1 MATVGLIM
9 NTQRLQKILIANR
22 GEIACRVMRSAKQ
35 MGLTTVAVYS
45 DADKHAQHVKMADE
59 AYHIGAAPSKDSY
72 LVADKILQV
81 AKDCGADCIHPGYG
95 FLSENSQFAKACEAN
110 NIIFVGPPASSIE
123 AMGSKTRAKEIMAA
137 ANVPLVPGYYGD
149 KQDPAFLQSEA
160 EKIGYPVLIKAA
172 FGGGGKGMRIVH
184 SAKQFI
190 SALEGAQREAIAGF
204 GNDLVLLERYVNQ
217 PRHVEVQ
224 VFADNHGNCVY
235 LGDRDCSLQRRHQK
249 VIEEAPAPGLSDALR
264 AEMGEAAVRC
274 ALAINYRGAGT
285 VEFLLCGDE
294 FFFMEMNTRLQVEH
308 PVTEMVTGVD
318 LVCWQINIAGG
329 RPLPLTQSDIQLQG
343 HSFEARIYAE
353 DPANEFIPCSGSIE
367 ALYTPLNSEF
377 VRIDTGIAPGDEI
390 SPFYDP
396 MIAKLIVHDDNRDQA
411 LSRLQQAL
419 EQFHLAG
426 FSTNIS
432 FLHNLAIHPAFKH
445 SAPSTHFIAE
455 QGDSLVAINALQ
467 LQSNHLIAAFAYLE
481 SLNNSQRAHT
491 KSPWQQLSGFMLNA
505 PQTVKIPFVDLT
517 LTAIKTAT
525 GYSITHNTQ
534 IFSIEGTLNNGL
546 CSVFINGE
554 KHLAHVCAFDNSI
567 TVMNKALQTKL
578 ELVDKHYISSHE
590 SEALPLAAPL
600 NGTVVKH
607 LIDIGSTIIKGDA
620 VIIIEAMKMEYTL
633 NAPHDGILKS
643 YCFGEGELVTHGA
656 LLAIVEDT
664 TAEEAVDEKTQG
676 KA

>member
-9 NTQRLQKILIANR
+9 KTQRLQKILIANR
-22 GEIACRVMRSAKQ
+22 GEIACRVIRTAKQ

-95 FLSENSQFAKACEAN
+95 FLSENSEFAKACEAN
-110 NIIFVGPPASSIE
+110 NIAFIGPPASSIE

-172 FGGGGKGMRIVH
+172 FGGGGKGMRVVQK
-184 SAKQFI
+184 AKDFM
-190 SALEGAQREAIAGF
+190 SALQGAQREAIAGF

-224 VFADNHGNCVY
+224 VFADNYGNCVY

-249 VIEEAPAPGLSDALR
+249 VIEEAPAPGLSDELR
-264 AEMGEAAVRC
+264 KEMGEAAVRC

-318 LVCWQINIAGG
+318 LVNWQINIAGG
-329 RPLPLTQSDIQLQG
+329 QTLPLTQSDIQLQG

-353 DPANEFIPCSGSIE
+353 DPANDFIPCSGTIE
-367 ALYTPLNSEF
+367 ALHTPLNSEF
-377 VRIDTGIAPGDEI
+377 VRIDTGIAQGDEI

-396 MIAKLIVHDDNRDQA
+396 MIAKLIVHDDNREQA
-411 LSRLQQAL
+411 LSRLQHSL

-426 FSTNIS
+426 FSTNIG
-432 FLHNLAIHPAFKH
+432 FLHNLASHPTFKQG
-445 SAPSTHFIAE
+445 APSTHFIAE
-455 QGDSLVAINALQ
+455 QGDSLVAVNESLLQ
-467 LQSNHLIAAFAYLE
+467 ASQLIGAFAYLE
-481 SLNNSQRAHT
+481 SLTNTQNAQSSA
-491 KSPWQQLSGFMLNA
+491 SPWQQLTGFTLNS
-505 PQTVKIPFVDLT
+505 PQAIKVPFADLQ
-517 LTAIKTAT
+517 LSAIKTTA
-525 GYSITHNTQ
+525 GYSITHNEHVFKLQ
-534 IFSIEGTLNNGL
+534 GTLNNNL
-546 CSVFINGE
+546 CTVFINGE
-554 KHLAHVCAFDNSI
+554 KHSAHVTTVGNSTAGNI
-567 TVMNKALQTKL
+567 VTVMNKALQTKL
-578 ELVDKHYISSHE
+578 EPVDKHYISSHE

-607 LIDIGSTIIKGDA
+607 LIDIGSTITKGDA
-620 VIIIEAMKMEYTL
+620 VVIIEAMKMEYTL

-664 TAEEAVDEKTQG
+664 TEEGA
-676 KA
+676 

>member
-1 MATVGLIM
+1 M
-9 NTQRLQKILIANR
+9 NVNKLQKILIANR
-22 GEIACRVMRSAKQ
+22 GEIACRIMRSAKL

-59 AYHIGAAPSKDSY
+59 AYHIGPAPSKDSY

-81 AKDCGADCIHPGYG
+81 AKDSGADCIHPGYG
-95 FLSENSQFAKACEAN
+95 FLSENSTFANACEAN
-110 NIIFVGPPASSIE
+110 NIVFVGPPASSIE

-149 KQDPAFLQSEA
+149 KQDPAFLQAEA

-172 FGGGGKGMRIVH
+172 FGGGGKGMRVVNH
-184 SAKQFI
+184 TNEFI
-190 SALEGAQREAIAGF
+190 SALEGAQREAVAGF

-264 AEMGEAAVRC
+264 KEMGEAAVRC

-318 LVCWQINIAGG
+318 LVTWQINIAGG
-329 RPLPLTQSDIQLQG
+329 QTLPLKQADIKLQG

-353 DPANEFIPCSGSIE
+353 DPANEFIPCSGTIE

-377 VRIDTGIAPGDEI
+377 VRIDTGIAAGDEI
-390 SPFYDP
+390 SPYYDP
-396 MIAKLIVHDDNRDQA
+396 MIAKLIVHDDNREQA
-411 LSRLQQAL
+411 LSRLQHAL

-426 FSTNIS
+426 FSTNIG
-432 FLHNLAIHPAFKH
+432 FLHNLAVHPSFKQG
-445 SAPSTHFIAE
+445 APSTHFIAE
-455 QGDSLVAINALQ
+455 QGDSLVAVDHSLRQASQ
-467 LQSNHLIAAFAYLE
+467 LIAAFTYLE
-481 SLNNSQRAHT
+481 QLVSTQGKAPNT
-491 KSPWQQLSGFMLNA
+491 SPWQQLSGFALNA
-505 PQTVKIPFVDLT
+505 LQSVKIAFVDLT
-517 LTAIKTAT
+517 LNAVKTKN
-525 GYSITHNTQ
+525 GYSITHNEHVFNVQ
-534 IFSIEGTLNNGL
+534 GSLNNGL

-554 KHLAHVCAFDNSI
+554 KHTAHVSRVNNVI
-567 TVMNKALQTKL
+567 TVMHKALQTRL
-578 ELVDKHYISSHE
+578 ELVNKHYISDHQSD
-590 SEALPLAAPL
+590 ALPLAAPL

-607 LIDIGSTIIKGDA
+607 LVELGSSITKGDP
-620 VIIIEAMKMEYTL
+620 VVIIEAMKMEYTL
-633 NAPHDGILKS
+633 NAPHDGILQS
-643 YCFGEGELVTHGA
+643 YCFAEGELVSHGA

-664 TAEEAVDEKTQG
+664 TVASEIAEGGA
-676 KA
+676 

>member
-1 MATVGLIM
+1 MATVGSIM
-9 NTQRLQKILIANR
+9 NVNKLQKILIANR
-22 GEIACRVMRSAKQ
+22 GEIACRIMRSAKL

-59 AYHIGAAPSKDSY
+59 AYHIGPAPSKDSY

-81 AKDCGADCIHPGYG
+81 AKDSGADCIHPGYG
-95 FLSENSQFAKACEAN
+95 FLSENSTFANACEAN
-110 NIIFVGPPASSIE
+110 NIVFVGPPASSIE

-149 KQDPAFLQSEA
+149 KQDPAFLQAEA

-172 FGGGGKGMRIVH
+172 FGGGGKGMRVVNN
-184 SAKQFI
+184 ANEFI
-190 SALEGAQREAIAGF
+190 SALEGAQREAVAGF

-249 VIEEAPAPGLSDALR
+249 VIEEAPAPGLSDELR
-264 AEMGEAAVRC
+264 KEMGEAAVRC

-318 LVCWQINIAGG
+318 LVTWQINIAGG
-329 RPLPLTQSDIQLQG
+329 QTLPFKQADIKLQG

-353 DPANEFIPCSGSIE
+353 DPANEFIPCSGTIE

-377 VRIDTGIAPGDEI
+377 VRIDTGIAAGDEI
-390 SPFYDP
+390 SPYYDP
-396 MIAKLIVHDDNRDQA
+396 MIAKLIVHDDNREQA
-411 LSRLQQAL
+411 LSRLQHAL

-426 FSTNIS
+426 FSTNIG
-432 FLHNLAIHPAFKH
+432 FLHNLAVHPSFKQG
-445 SAPSTHFIAE
+445 APSTHFIAE
-455 QGDSLVAINALQ
+455 QGDSLVAVD
-467 LQSNHLIAAFAYLE
+467 QSLRQASQLIAAFTYLE
-481 SLNNSQRAHT
+481 QLVSTQEAPNT
-491 KSPWQQLSGFMLNA
+491 SPWQQLSGFALNA
-505 PQTVKIPFVDLT
+505 PQSVKIAFVDLT
-517 LTAIKTAT
+517 LNAVKTNN
-525 GYSITHNTQ
+525 GYSITHNEHLFNVQ
-534 IFSIEGTLNNGL
+534 GSLNNGL

-554 KHLAHVCAFDNSI
+554 KHTAHVSRVNNVI
-567 TVMNKALQTKL
+567 TVMHKALQTRL
-578 ELVDKHYISSHE
+578 ELVNKHYISDHQSD
-590 SEALPLAAPL
+590 ALPLAAPL

-607 LIDIGSTIIKGDA
+607 LVELGSSITKGDP
-620 VIIIEAMKMEYTL
+620 VVIIEAMKMEYTL
-633 NAPHDGILKS
+633 NAPHDGILQS
-643 YCFGEGELVTHGA
+643 YCFAEGELVSHGA

-664 TAEEAVDEKTQG
+664 TVASDPADG
-676 KA
+676 GA

>member
-1 MATVGLIM
+1 M
-9 NTQRLQKILIANR
+9 NTHTLKKILIANR

-59 AYHIGAAPSKDSY
+59 AYHIGPAPSKDSY

-81 AKDCGADCIHPGYG
+81 AKNAGADCIHPGYG
-95 FLSENSQFAKACEAN
+95 FLSENSEFAKACEAN
-110 NIIFVGPPASSIE
+110 NIAFIGPLASSIE

-149 KQDPAFLQSEA
+149 NQDPAFLQSEA

-172 FGGGGKGMRIVH
+172 FGGGGKGMRVVEQ
-184 SAKQFI
+184 ANDFI
-190 SALEGAQREAIAGF
+190 NALEGAQREAIAGF
-204 GNDLVLLERYVNQ
+204 GNDLVLLERYVDQ

-249 VIEEAPAPGLSDALR
+249 VIEEAPAPGLSDELR
-264 AEMGEAAVRC
+264 KEMGEAAVRC

-318 LVCWQINIAGG
+318 LVSWQINIAAGQT
-329 RPLPLTQSDIQLQG
+329 LPLTQSDIELQG

-353 DPANEFIPCSGSIE
+353 DPANDFIPCSGTIE
-367 ALYTPLNSEF
+367 ALSTPLNSEF
-377 VRIDTGIAPGDEI
+377 VRIDTGIAQGDEI

-396 MIAKLIVHDDNRDQA
+396 MIAKLIVHDDNREQA
-411 LSRLQQAL
+411 LSRLRQAL

-426 FSTNIS
+426 FSTNIG
-432 FLHNLAIHPAFKH
+432 FLHNLASHPTFAQG
-445 SAPSTHFIAE
+445 APSTHFIAE
-455 QGDSLVAINALQ
+455 QGDALVSIDSIALEKA
-467 LQSNHLIAAFAYLE
+467 HVIAAFAYLE
-481 SLNNSQRAHT
+481 SLSAKNETVQSA
-491 KSPWQQLSGFMLNA
+491 SPWQQLSGFTLNA
-505 PQTVKIPFVDLT
+505 PQKINIPFTDLPIN
-517 LTAIKTAT
+517 AVKTKT
-525 GYSITHNTQ
+525 GYVIIHNEKP
-534 IFSIEGTLNNGL
+534 FEVMGELNQNQ
-546 CSVFINGE
+546 CCVFINGE
-554 KHLAHVCAFDNSI
+554 KFTAHVSHVDNSI
-567 TVMNKALQTKL
+567 SVMFAALQIKL
-578 ELVDKHYISSHE
+578 TLNTKHYISSHE
-590 SEALPLAAPL
+590 SDALPLAAPL

-607 LIDIGSTIIKGDA
+607 LVEVGSTLTKGDA
-620 VIIIEAMKMEYTL
+620 VVIIEAMKMEYTL
-633 NAPHDGILKS
+633 SAPHDGILQS
-643 YCFGEGELVTHGA
+643 YCFAEGELVTHGA

-664 TAEEAVDEKTQG
+664 TAQEAS
-676 KA
+676 